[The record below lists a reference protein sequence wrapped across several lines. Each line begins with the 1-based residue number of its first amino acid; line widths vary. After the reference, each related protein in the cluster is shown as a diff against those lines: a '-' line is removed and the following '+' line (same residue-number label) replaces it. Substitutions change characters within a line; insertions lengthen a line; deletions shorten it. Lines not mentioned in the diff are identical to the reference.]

1 MRHHGDF
8 SSEFTLDCSIIRVI
22 PLVLLLAF
30 SHCSQRLIK
39 KERLREIN
47 EYYDGK
53 TYALQEEIKFSQ
65 TEVWKK
71 GTLVKIYIESTP
83 SLLKLKVYPIAE
95 SRESSVGKLAAYII
109 NDDVKKKQYDLEDV
123 DEWVGK
129 KFTLVEPSVKK
140 KK

>member
-1 MRHHGDF
+1 MN
-8 SSEFTLDCSIIRVI
+8 CSVIRVI
-22 PLVLLLAF
+22 PFVLLLVF

-53 TYALQEEIKFSQ
+53 TYSLQEEIKFSE

-123 DEWVGK
+123 EEWVSR

-140 KK
+140 TKK

>member
-1 MRHHGDF
+1 MN
-8 SSEFTLDCSIIRVI
+8 CSIIRVI

-39 KERLREIN
+39 KEKLREIN
-47 EYYDGK
+47 EYYDAK
-53 TYALQEEIKFSQ
+53 TYSTQEDIKFSQ

-83 SLLKLKVYPIAE
+83 SLLKLKVYPVAE
-95 SRESSVGKLAAYII
+95 SRESSLGKLAAYII
-109 NDDVKKKQYDLEDV
+109 NDDVKKRQYDLEDIE
-123 DEWVGK
+123 EWVGK
-129 KFTLVEPSVKK
+129 KFTLVESSVKK

>member
-1 MRHHGDF
+1 M
-8 SSEFTLDCSIIRVI
+8 
-22 PLVLLLAF
+22 
-30 SHCSQRLIK
+30 IK

-53 TYALQEEIKFSQ
+53 TYSLQEEIKFSE

-123 DEWVGK
+123 EEWVSR

-140 KK
+140 TKK

>member
-1 MRHHGDF
+1 M
-8 SSEFTLDCSIIRVI
+8 

-39 KERLREIN
+39 KEKLREIN

-53 TYALQEEIKFSQ
+53 TYLTQEEIKFSQ
-65 TEVWKK
+65 AEVWKK

-83 SLLKLKVYPIAE
+83 SLLKLKVYPVAE
-95 SRESSVGKLAAYII
+95 SRESSLGKLADYII
-109 NDDVKKKQYDLEDV
+109 NDDVKKRQYDLEDIE
-123 DEWVGK
+123 EWVGK

>member
-1 MRHHGDF
+1 M
-8 SSEFTLDCSIIRVI
+8 

-39 KERLREIN
+39 KEKLREIN
-47 EYYDGK
+47 EYYDAK
-53 TYALQEEIKFSQ
+53 TYSTQEDIKFSQ

-83 SLLKLKVYPIAE
+83 SLLKLKVYPVAE
-95 SRESSVGKLAAYII
+95 SRESSLGKLAAYII
-109 NDDVKKKQYDLEDV
+109 NDDVKKRQYDLEDIE
-123 DEWVGK
+123 EWVGK
-129 KFTLVEPSVKK
+129 KFTLVESSVKK